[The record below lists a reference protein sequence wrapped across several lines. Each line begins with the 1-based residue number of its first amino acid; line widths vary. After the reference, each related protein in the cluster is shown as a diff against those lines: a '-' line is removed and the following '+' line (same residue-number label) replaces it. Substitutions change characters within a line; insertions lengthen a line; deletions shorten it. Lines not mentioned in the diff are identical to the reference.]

1 MYLHKLSDLCFFYLF
16 KYQALNQKYKN
27 KNQTWLISLASLVMM
42 SIFLPITVYGVAL
55 NPEQQAIFQQL
66 SPTEQQLIIKKMG
79 QEAAPTPSTQA
90 VTDIETVKSR
100 PSAENTAIQNNAQK
114 ATDAVSLK
122 EQSEE
127 KIITR
132 PLIQFGYD
140 LFAGTPS
147 TFAPA
152 TDIPVPADYVIGPGD
167 TILVQLYGKNNASYE
182 LLVNR
187 EGVIQFP
194 EIGPMSVA
202 GLSFE
207 ELKNHINEVTSQQI
221 IGVKASVT
229 LGNLRSIRIFV
240 LGEAYRPGSYTV
252 SALSTITNALFASGG
267 VTKVG
272 SLRHVQLKR
281 DGKKVAELD
290 LYDLLLNGDTSKDR
304 RLLPGDV
311 IFIPPIGKTVG
322 ISGEVRRPAI
332 YEIKNEHKVKQVLNI
347 AGGYLPT
354 AHPASTRVERITHA
368 GNRTLI
374 DLDLTSDAGQNSE
387 IIDGD
392 VIQIFPIL
400 EKIEGA
406 ILVKGH
412 LHRPGGF
419 AWKPGL
425 RVSDIVSSVS
435 QLLPNPDLSYAL
447 IKREK
452 QPERTL
458 SVLSFPLHRAIEHP
472 RSEEDPVLQNRDE
485 LLIFGLDN
493 QARKELVQPLIEQIK
508 IQAGI
513 NTPASYVTVDGN
525 VRFPGEYPLTT
536 AMRVK
541 DLIAAAGGFTEQA
554 YSVEAE
560 ISRGHVD
567 NNNAQHYERI
577 KIDLNDASRGP
588 MTSLISRDQLY
599 IKRIPNWN
607 DKESVVIQGEVNFPG
622 TYPIYKGDTILDLL
636 TRAGGLTD
644 YANPKAAIFL
654 RDDLRKREQ
663 QQIERLKKQL
673 ERDMAN
679 IKVESAQRI
688 EKTSEVSALGE
699 NLLSDLVSTQA
710 QGRLVINLPEILEK
724 QEKTI
729 ELKDKDRLVIPAKS
743 NEVTVIGEV
752 QFPTSHMYFNK
763 KDVFDYI
770 NISGGYT
777 SRSDKKR
784 IYVIKASG
792 EVAAVKNGWLIKR
805 NANIEPGD
813 TVVVPYDTYAT
824 GPMTY
829 WMNTS
834 QILFQLATTTAAL
847 NAVGVF

>member
-1 MYLHKLSDLCFFYLF
+1 MYLHKPFGLYLSYLF
-16 KYQALNQKYKN
+16 EYQALNQKRKN
-27 KNQTWLISLASLVMM
+27 RNQAWLKSLVCLLMM
-42 SIFLPITVYGVAL
+42 NIFLPVTVYGVEL
-55 NPEQQAIFQQL
+55 SPEQRAIYQQL
-66 SPTEQQLIIKKMG
+66 SPAEQQLISTKIG
-79 QEAAPTPSTQA
+79 QVSPVTSSTQA
-90 VTDIETVKSR
+90 VTDIETVKPRSTT
-100 PSAENTAIQNNAQK
+100 ENTAIQNNAQK
-114 ATDAVSLK
+114 ASDAVDLK

-127 KIITR
+127 KIITHT
-132 PLIQFGYD
+132 LTQFGYD

-167 TILVQLYGKNNASYE
+167 TVLVQLYGKNNASYE

-194 EIGPMSVA
+194 EIGPLSVA

-207 ELKNHINEVTSQQI
+207 ELKNHVNEVTSQQI

-229 LGNLRSIRIFV
+229 LGSLRSIRIFV

-281 DGKKVAELD
+281 DGNLVTELD

-332 YEIKNEHKVKQVLNI
+332 YEIKNEHKVKQLVTI

-374 DLDLTSDAGQNSE
+374 DLDLTSYSGQNSE
-387 IIDGD
+387 VSDGD

-493 QARKELVQPLIEQIK
+493 QARKALIQPLIEQIK
-508 IQAGI
+508 VQAGV
-513 NTPASYVTVDGN
+513 NAPATYVTIDGN
-525 VRFPGEYPLTT
+525 VRYPGDYPLTT
-536 AMRVK
+536 NMRVK
-541 DLIAAAGGFTEQA
+541 DLIAAAGGYTEQA

-560 ISRGHVD
+560 ISRAQLD
-567 NNNAQHYERI
+567 QTNAQRYERI
-577 KIDLNDASRGP
+577 KIDLNDATRGL
-588 MTSLISRDQLY
+588 MTSLVSRDQLY

-607 DKESVVIQGEVNFPG
+607 DKESVIIQGEVNFPG

-644 YANPKAAIFL
+644 YADPKAAIFL

-679 IKVESAQRI
+679 IKVESTQRI

-699 NLLSDLVSTQA
+699 NILSDLVSTQA
-710 QGRLVINLPEILEK
+710 QGRLVINLAEILEK
-724 QEKTI
+724 KEKII

-743 NEVTVIGEV
+743 NEVTVVGEV

-770 NISGGYT
+770 DISGGYT

-805 NANIEPGD
+805 NTKLEPGD
-813 TVVVPYDTYAT
+813 TVVVPYNTYAT

-829 WMNTS
+829 WMNMS